1 MLHNMKFFLCVVVQ
15 AFIMSIF
22 TACTDSFD
30 EINTDPLNPE
40 YVVSGPE
47 DLDEGLADIDLNATV
62 SEQELEYLKTII
74 GNAPATFKKFL
85 YQGMYND
92 YQRTTN
98 LSHDVYGGYFACN
111 YCFPQFFSWICLY

>member
-1 MLHNMKFFLCVVVQ
+1 MKFFLCVVVQ

-74 GNAPATFKKFL
+74 GNAPATFKK
-85 YQGMYND
+85 
-92 YQRTTN
+92 
-98 LSHDVYGGYFACN
+98 
-111 YCFPQFFSWICLY
+111 

>member
-40 YVVSGPE
+40 YVVSGA
-47 DLDEGLADIDLNATV
+47 GRIWMKV
-62 SEQELEYLKTII
+62 SLILI
-74 GNAPATFKKFL
+74 
-85 YQGMYND
+85 
-92 YQRTTN
+92 
-98 LSHDVYGGYFACN
+98 
-111 YCFPQFFSWICLY
+111 